1 MQFGLDYVSGP
12 SLDTMKAA
20 GVTFVCRYLSFV
32 NSLTQ
37 VKLLTSNEAKALSV
51 AGIDI
56 VSNYEWYANRPLEG
70 FASGVQDAQIAASQ
84 HIACGGPPDRPI
96 YFSVD
101 IDVAGAQ
108 VAAYFQGVAS
118 VIGKTRT
125 GAYGSY
131 RVLQYLFNAGLIAWG
146 WQTYAWSYGAWE
158 PRCHIQQYQN
168 GMVMSG
174 HSVDYNRSIKT
185 DFGQWRTKTMIDL
198 SNPTIAAYFAQAAM
212 GWNCKQT
219 GKNVHGAILDFYQH
233 YGNAAFCGLTYLGL
247 PLSNEV
253 PLDSSGAV
261 KQFFER
267 GCLVYDVAHKYDNPP
282 GAGQVYLA
290 HVYGGLGEDPLIA
303 QLQKQVI
310 QLEAELAKAQQ
321 PAGIDPNLVA
331 NFQTARAIQAHQ
343 ITQAASALET
353 ALVQPIQ

>member
-12 SLDTMKAA
+12 SPDTMKAA

-32 NSLTQ
+32 NLLTQ
-37 VKLLTSNEAKALSV
+37 IKLLTPIEAKALSA

-84 HIACGGPPDRPI
+84 HAACGGPPDRPI

-101 IDVAGAQ
+101 IDVNGAQ
-108 VAAYFQGVAS
+108 VADYFKGIAS
-118 VIGKTRT
+118 VIGKARV

-131 RVLQYLFNAGLIAWG
+131 RVLKYLFDMGLTWG

-158 PRCHIQQYQN
+158 PRCHIQQYAN
-168 GMVMSG
+168 GMSMSG
-174 HSVDYNRSIKT
+174 HSVDYDRSIKS
-185 DFGQWRTKTMIDL
+185 DFGQWRVKTMIDL
-198 SNPTIAAYFAQAAM
+198 SNPTIAAYFTQAAM

-219 GKNVHGAILDFYQH
+219 GKNIHGAILDFYQH

-253 PLDSSGAV
+253 PLDTSGAV
-261 KQFFER
+261 KQYFER
-267 GCLVYDVAHKYDNPP
+267 GCLIYDVAHKYDNPP
-282 GAGQVYLA
+282 GGGQVYLA

-303 QLQKQVI
+303 DLQKQVS
-310 QLEAELAKAQQ
+310 QLQTELSQAQQ
-321 PAGIDPNLVA
+321 PTGIDKELVA

-343 ITQAASALET
+343 ITQAAQALET
-353 ALVQPIQ
+353 ALVAPIQ